1 MSERPR
7 ITRSQTKPSAVAT
20 PAAAAAAPA
29 AKPAAPKPR
38 TTATE
43 QGTPTPM
50 DSAEENRARQRAA
63 RTGFRPV
70 NREDDGAKPSGGFST
85 RSQWQERVARP
96 VATRAMTP
104 DQINEFRDILDEQE
118 AAGEP
123 SIKYRFIRIIDPNDE
138 EVKTCI
144 NLQFY
149 SLARGP
155 RGSNMKTPVFM
166 LKMPIPDN
174 VQAQMAEVMKA
185 QVHKPPPRRRRPLLA
200 ADAESASK
208 STE

>member
-7 ITRSQTKPSAVAT
+7 ITRSQTKPS
-20 PAAAAAAPA
+20 AAAAAAPA

-43 QGTPTPM
+43 QSAVPPAPM

-166 LKMPIPDN
+166 LKMPIPDS

-200 ADAESASK
+200 ADAESAAK
-208 STE
+208 STD